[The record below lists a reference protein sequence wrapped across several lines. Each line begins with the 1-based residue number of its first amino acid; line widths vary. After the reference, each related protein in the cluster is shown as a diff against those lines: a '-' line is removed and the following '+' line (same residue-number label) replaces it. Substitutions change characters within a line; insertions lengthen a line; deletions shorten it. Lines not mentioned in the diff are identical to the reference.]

1 MKTEKNI
8 RIAFLLNLAFS
19 IFEWIGGIVTGSV
32 AVLSDALHDFGDAVS
47 IGLAYVLEKKSRREP
62 DERYP
67 CGYARYSVL
76 GSGITAGILTV
87 GSGVVCYHAVLRLFE
102 PAPIRYDGMIVFA
115 VVGICVNGAAAFL
128 THEDDGSLNQR
139 AVNLH
144 LLEDVLGWAV
154 VLIGAVVMK
163 FTKAVWLDPVLS
175 IGTAVFILYHAVGML
190 REILDLFLGRTPRGM
205 DIREIKAHL
214 AEIDG
219 VEEVHRFRLWSMDGQ
234 TVEAA
239 MHIVTD
245 AEPQALKGK
254 IREEL
259 REHGI
264 GHATLEFERVGEV
277 CPEEE
282 DFPEI
287 PRVHGH
293 AHVHTHA
300 HHPH

>member
-19 IFEWIGGIVTGSV
+19 VFEWIGGLVTGSV
-32 AVLSDALHDFGDAVS
+32 AVLSDALHDFGDALS
-47 IGLAYVLEKKSRREP
+47 IGLAYLLEKKSLRDP
-62 DERYP
+62 DERYT

-76 GSGITAGILTV
+76 GSAVTALILLGGSCMV
-87 GSGVVCYHAVLRLFE
+87 GYHAVLRLAD
-102 PAPIRYDGMIVFA
+102 PVRINYNGMIVFA

-128 THEDDGSLNQR
+128 THERDGSMNQR

-154 VLIGAVVMK
+154 VLIGAVAMK
-163 FTKAVWLDPVLS
+163 FTEIVWLDPVLS
-175 IGTAVFILYHAVGML
+175 IGTAVFILYHAAGML
-190 REILDLFLGRTPRGM
+190 GEVLDLFLGKTPQGM
-205 DIREIKAHL
+205 DVRKIKAHL

-219 VEEVHRFRLWSMDGQ
+219 VEEVHLFRLWSMDGQ
-234 TVEAA
+234 NVDAA
-239 MHIVTD
+239 MHVVTD
-245 AEPQALKGK
+245 AEPQALKTK

-277 CPEEE
+277 CAEKDCPA
-282 DFPEI
+282 EI
-287 PRVHGH
+287 HPVHGH
-293 AHVHTHA
+293 AHSHTHS
-300 HHPH
+300 HHHH